1 IEDGA
6 SPRVAPFAELA
17 DAAGLLQRAG
27 FALPVADMD
36 TINVTYENAFALM
49 AELRGMGE
57 ANIRHDR
64 RRTPTRRATLLRAAE
79 IYSEQFAG
87 PDGRILYQQHCAA
100 CHGDDRLGQ
109 IGPALLP
116 ENLRRLRKKSASAT
130 IAKGRPA
137 TQMP

>member
-1 IEDGA
+1 AEAEIEDGA

-87 PDGRILYQQHCAA
+87 
-100 CHGDDRLGQ
+100 
-109 IGPALLP
+109 
-116 ENLRRLRKKSASAT
+116 
-130 IAKGRPA
+130 
-137 TQMP
+137 